1 MAAPFM
7 MIVGLG
13 NPGPRYARNRH
24 NIGFQCVDLL
34 AQRARLNFDRVQFR
48 ASLGMGEVAGVRVLL
63 AKPQTFMNL
72 SGQAVVPL
80 LRYYKVEPAD
90 MLVLY
95 DELDLPLGRL
105 RLRAEGGAGGHNGMK
120 SIIGQLGSQTFARLR
135 IGIGR
140 PPGRMEPADY
150 VLQDFTNEQEI
161 EMAFVRPRVVEGIVT
176 WLRDGIDAAMNQ
188 LNA

>member
-1 MAAPFM
+1 MGTRLVM
-7 MIVGLG
+7 VVGLG

-34 AQRARLNFDRVQFR
+34 AQRAHLTFDRVQFR
-48 ASLGMGEVAGVRVLL
+48 AVMAMGQFADTHVLL

-80 LRYYKVEPAD
+80 LRYYKVELSD

-120 SIIGQLGSQTFARLR
+120 SIIAQLGSQVFPRLR

-150 VLQDFTNEQEI
+150 VLQDFSSDQEI
-161 EMAFVRPRVVEGIVT
+161 EMAFVRPRVVEGIEL
-176 WLRDGIDAAMNQ
+176 WLREGIQAAMNQ
-188 LNA
+188 LNV

>member
-1 MAAPFM
+1 

-13 NPGPRYARNRH
+13 NPGPRYTRHRH
-24 NIGFQCVDLL
+24 NIGFQCVDLF
-34 AQRARLNFDRVQFR
+34 AQRHQLTFDRVQFR
-48 ASLGMGEVAGVRVLL
+48 AAVAAGEVAGTRVLL

-80 LRYYKVEPAD
+80 LRYYKIAPVD

-120 SIIGQLGSQTFARLR
+120 SIIAQLGMPAFPRLR

-150 VLQDFTNEQEI
+150 VLQDFNTEQEI
-161 EMAFVRPRVVEGIVT
+161 EMAFVRPRVVEGIVI
-176 WLRDGIDAAMNQ
+176 WLRDGITAAMNQ

>member
-1 MAAPFM
+1 MTVGLVM
-7 MIVGLG
+7 VVGLG
-13 NPGPRYARNRH
+13 NPGARYARHRH
-24 NIGFQCVDLL
+24 NVGFQCIDLL
-34 AQRARLNFDRVQFR
+34 AQRHQLKFDRVQFR
-48 ASLGMGEVAGVRVLL
+48 AALAMGEVVGRRVLL

-72 SGQAVVPL
+72 SGQAVAPL
-80 LRYYKVEPAD
+80 LRYYKIETTA

-120 SIIGQLGSQTFARLR
+120 SIIAQLGTQVFPRLR
-135 IGIGR
+135 IGIDR

-150 VLQDFTNEQEI
+150 VLQDFSAEQEI
-161 EMAFVRPRVVEGIVT
+161 EMGFVRPRVVEGVEI
-176 WLRDGIDAAMNQ
+176 WLRDGITTAMNQ

>member
-1 MAAPFM
+1 MV
-7 MIVGLG
+7 VGLG
-13 NPGPRYARNRH
+13 NPGPRYARHRH
-24 NIGFQCVDLL
+24 NVGFQCVDLL
-34 AQRARLNFDRVQFR
+34 AQRARLVFDRVQFR
-48 ASLGMGEVAGVRVLL
+48 AAIATGEIAGVRVLL

-80 LRYYKVEPAD
+80 LRYYRIEPAD

-120 SIIGQLGSQTFARLR
+120 SIITQLGSPAFPRLR

-150 VLQDFTNEQEI
+150 VLQDFTTEQEI
-161 EMAFVRPRVVEGIVT
+161 EMAFVRPRAVEGIET
-176 WLRDGIDAAMNQ
+176 WLRDGLMTAMNRI
-188 LNA
+188 NA

>member
-1 MAAPFM
+1 MSAGLV

-13 NPGPRYARNRH
+13 NPGPRYARHRH
-24 NIGFQCVDLL
+24 NVGFQCIDLL
-34 AQRARLNFDRVQFR
+34 AQRHRLTFDRVQFR
-48 ASLGMGEVAGVRVLL
+48 AALAFGELVGRRVLL

-80 LRYYKVEPAD
+80 LRYYKIEPVD

-105 RLRAEGGAGGHNGMK
+105 RLRPEGGAGGHNGMK
-120 SIIGQLGSQTFARLR
+120 SIMAQLGSQAFPRLR

-150 VLQDFTNEQEI
+150 VLQDFTAEQEI
-161 EMAFVRPRVVEGIVT
+161 EMAFVRPRAVDGIET
-176 WLRDGIDAAMNQ
+176 WLRDGMTTAMNL